1 MSRNRKR
8 LSTLEAVMLVVII
21 VIPVL
26 SPGAGAAS
34 KYKTLHKFS
43 GGADGNVPSGVIFD
57 RAGNL
62 YGTTSLGGALGYG
75 VVFELMPN
83 SNGTWTES
91 VLYQFMGGHDGAYP
105 SSSLIFDGAG
115 NLFGATAG
123 GGDPEHCT
131 VNSVDGCGVIFELMP
146 NSNGTWTESALYQ
159 FTGGS
164 DGAFPAAVIFDG
176 AGNLY
181 GTTPVGGALGY
192 GVVFELMPNSN
203 GTWTEIVLRS
213 FTRKGPFPGSLIFD
227 AIGNLDGTSG
237 GDGSPGAAFQLT
249 PTSTGGWTYHLLH
262 RFTGGNDGSTPNGPL
277 IFDSAGNLY
286 GTTGGGGVYGYGNVF
301 RLTPDS
307 NGGWT
312 EHVLHQF
319 TGGKQGAQPAAGLTH
334 DATGNLYG
342 TTYYGGNLS
351 NCSSGCGVA
360 FELTPNSNGGWKEI
374 VLHTFLDHPG
384 AHPAA
389 GLVLDTTGNLYGTSV
404 GDSTTTFGSVFEI
417 AR

>member
-1 MSRNRKR
+1 
-8 LSTLEAVMLVVII
+8 MLVVII

-26 SPGAGAAS
+26 TPGAWAQS
-34 KYKTLHKFS
+34 TYKTLHKFS
-43 GGADGNVPSGVIFD
+43 GGADGDFPSGVIFD

-62 YGTTSLGGALGYG
+62 YGTTLLGGALGYG

-105 SSSLIFDGAG
+105 LSSLIFDGAG
-115 NLFGATAG
+115 NLYGATEG
-123 GGDPEHCT
+123 GGDPQHCS
-131 VNSVDGCGVIFELMP
+131 VNLLDGCGVIFELMP

-159 FTGGS
+159 FTGGN
-164 DGAFPAAVIFDG
+164 DGAFPAASLIFDG
-176 AGNLY
+176 TGNLY
-181 GTTPVGGALGY
+181 GTTSQGGAKTL
-192 GVVFELMPNSN
+192 GVVFKLSPST
-203 GTWTEIVLRS
+203 GGWTESVLRS
-213 FTRKGPFPGSLIFD
+213 FGRRGAFPGSLIFD
-227 AIGNLDGTSG
+227 AAGNLYGTSAG
-237 GDGSPGAAFQLT
+237 LGYPGLAFQLT
-249 PTSTGGWTYHLLH
+249 PTSTGVWTYHLLH
-262 RFTGGNDGSTPNGPL
+262 RFAGGNDGSTPNGGL

-301 RLTPDS
+301 RLTPNS

-312 EHVLHQF
+312 EHALHQF

-334 DATGNLYG
+334 DAKGNLYG

-351 NCSSGCGVA
+351 NCRSGCGVA
-360 FELTPNSNGGWKEI
+360 FELTRNSNGGWNEI

-417 AR
+417 AP

>member
-62 YGTTSLGGALGYG
+62 YGTTSL
-75 VVFELMPN
+75 
-83 SNGTWTES
+83 
-91 VLYQFMGGHDGAYP
+91 
-105 SSSLIFDGAG
+105 
-115 NLFGATAG
+115 
-123 GGDPEHCT
+123 
-131 VNSVDGCGVIFELMP
+131 
-146 NSNGTWTESALYQ
+146 
-159 FTGGS
+159 
-164 DGAFPAAVIFDG
+164 
-176 AGNLY
+176 
-181 GTTPVGGALGY
+181 GGALGY

-417 AR
+417 AP

>member
-8 LSTLEAVMLVVII
+8 LLTLGAVMLVVII
-21 VIPVL
+21 VMPVL
-26 SPGAGAAS
+26 SPGAWAQS
-34 KYKTLHKFS
+34 TYKTLHKFS
-43 GGADGNVPSGVIFD
+43 GGADGDVPSGVIFD

-105 SSSLIFDGAG
+105 SSSLMFDGAG
-115 NLFGATAG
+115 NLYGATEG
-123 GGDPEHCT
+123 GGDPDHCT
-131 VNSVDGCGVIFELMP
+131 VNSLDGCGVIFELTP

-159 FTGGS
+159 FTGGN
-164 DGAFPAAVIFDG
+164 DGAFPAADLIFDG

-181 GTTPVGGALGY
+181 GTTSGGGARFN
-192 GVVFELMPNSN
+192 GVVFKLSPSTS
-203 GTWTEIVLRS
+203 GWTESVLRS
-213 FTRKGPFPGSLIFD
+213 LARRDSFPGSLIFD
-227 AIGNLDGTSG
+227 AAGNLYGTSG
-237 GDGSPGAAFQLT
+237 GLGYPGAAFQLK

-262 RFTGGNDGSTPNGPL
+262 RFTGGNDGSMPNGPL
-277 IFDSAGNLY
+277 IFDSAGNFY

-301 RLTPDS
+301 RLTPNS

-360 FELTPNSNGGWKEI
+360 FELAPNSDGGWKEI
-374 VLHTFLDHPG
+374 VLHTFLDYPG

-389 GLVLDTTGNLYGTSV
+389 GLVLDTAGNLYGTSV

-417 AR
+417 AP